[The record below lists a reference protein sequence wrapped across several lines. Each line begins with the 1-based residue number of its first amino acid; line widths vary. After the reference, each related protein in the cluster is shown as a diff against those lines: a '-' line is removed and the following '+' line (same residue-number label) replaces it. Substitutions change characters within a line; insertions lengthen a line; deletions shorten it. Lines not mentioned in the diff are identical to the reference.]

1 MFIHSIHFGGNLKT
15 NSVSTSIYF
24 VILNIYNETQPFRGA
39 LKKITFLKSFRNSQK
54 NINKKKKILKVE
66 FRYFEDHLPVAIL
79 Q

>member
-24 VILNIYNETQPFRGA
+24 ILNIYNKTQPFRGA

-54 NINKKKKILKVE
+54 NIKKKKIRKVE